1 MQLQK
6 RTWKEAAEFQ
16 DINWLNTN
24 DKSSQC
30 VLSTIYN
37 FFNSVN
43 PEYFNKICFP
53 TEPCK
58 VNSRSSLQRLK
69 QPLKKSDKDLDSA
82 SYSVPL
88 LWNKLQLEIK
98 GEKAQIAP
106 NTTQCKNYYL
116 KKVGHIC

>member
-1 MQLQK
+1 MK
-6 RTWKEAAEFQ
+6 
-16 DINWLNTN
+16 
-24 DKSSQC
+24 
-30 VLSTIYN
+30 
-37 FFNSVN
+37 
-43 PEYFNKICFP
+43 FP

-58 VNSRSSLQRLK
+58 VNSRSSLQMLN
-69 QPLKKSDKDLDSA
+69 LDSA

-116 KKVGHIC
+116 KKMGHTC